1 MKTKLKLSAIVL
13 FALMST
19 APAQASDWLSWFGL
33 ELGSGTPVVSTTGVG
48 GGGGNPPG
56 PIDPN

>member
-13 FALMST
+13 CGLMSAT
-19 APAQASDWLSWFGL
+19 PAQASDWLSWFGF
-33 ELGSGTPVVSTTGVG
+33 ELSSDTPVMSTTGVG